1 MSRDWKMPPSLLPPL
16 QVLVQS
22 VVPFLVL
29 LAFAYS
35 NYAIGY
41 RLGYKEIYEHN
52 SHGAAITL
60 WVLFGFSQTITFYYW
75 LQVYIKGPGMSP
87 VFPAFDLYAN
97 IDSLPEYFMCDEN
110 GYPYWCTTCQSLK
123 VPRSF
128 HSRRSNYCIL
138 KFDHYCIWLGSLLGV
153 SNYIYFFKL
162 AVWLIVMII
171 IALVF
176 LIVYTKSNRDRGTH
190 AIDGNFIAMYV
201 VAGFWFIMAGGLLV
215 SHIWYI
221 LRGLTTMDDLSVKQ
235 QKRYLRWQQAKQAG
249 KAGNRPSPRQEDG
262 KRYINLR
269 HQDGSRVVVRYSIK
283 DRPYSFSPSRNWIHT
298 FLNGNSLVYN
308 DILPETKYTFSRL
321 IAAIAVSFVPFTE
334 TLFRS
339 KTKTSD
345 PPSVTDHYNDY
356 NQAISPSFRNLIES
370 KIAAG
375 DFTIAAHYRA
385 FTEAEAKTVSERDTS
400 DTKGIIDTNGM
411 SETTDL
417 N

>member
-1 MSRDWKMPPSLLPPL
+1 M
-16 QVLVQS
+16 
-22 VVPFLVL
+22 VL

-75 LQVYIKGPGMSP
+75 LQVYIKGPRMSP

-221 LRGLTTMDDLSVKQ
+221 LRGL
-235 QKRYLRWQQAKQAG
+235 
-249 KAGNRPSPRQEDG
+249 
-262 KRYINLR
+262 
-269 HQDGSRVVVRYSIK
+269 
-283 DRPYSFSPSRNWIHT
+283 
-298 FLNGNSLVYN
+298 
-308 DILPETKYTFSRL
+308 
-321 IAAIAVSFVPFTE
+321 AIAVSFVPFTE